1 MSLTKCTDDLM
12 MINNHL
18 IECVEGSGPVTPF
31 YTDPLDGAVYWTYFD
46 GTGYG
51 SGFEDVP
58 LIGTDVLT
66 GTGYKGNLSSPFN
79 TDLTTYVSYGYDRME
94 NTLSFT
100 DLSYFGTE
108 RTVSSIIQMSAEP
121 TRRTMTSSI
130 NLFDV
135 KINIGIE
142 FLSTPPSASYKY
154 VTISVEPNYSTI
166 DLDNCRAV
174 NNWSINRNVPMITRT
189 YSNSYFKAANWFRL
203 TYTYSDGVL
212 RIFINNDLVGYF
224 TCTLTG
230 NKNLTTSVTST
241 IASGDTVGVYMS
253 ELFINTKDLSKGHVR
268 DLRLKYNPD
277 GTNGP
282 YGGSLPSSLLW
293 HD

>member
-18 IECVEGSGPVTPF
+18 IECVEGSGPVTPY
-31 YTDPLDGAVYWTYFD
+31 YTDPVDGAVYWTYFD

-51 SGFEDVP
+51 VNFQDVP
-58 LIGTDVLT
+58 LIGSDVLT
-66 GTGYKGNLSSPFN
+66 GTGYKAGMQSPFN
-79 TDLTTYVSYGYDRME
+79 TSLYSYVSYGSDRRE
-94 NTLSFT
+94 CSLSFT
-100 DLSYFGTE
+100 DLSYFGSE
-108 RTVSSIIQMSAEP
+108 RTVSAIIEMTSEP
-121 TRRTMTSSI
+121 TKRRMTSSI

-174 NNWSINRNVPMITRT
+174 NKWSRDQYDPIIRRT
-189 YSNSYFKAANWFRL
+189 YSNGYFKSANWFRF
-203 TYTYSDGVL
+203 TYTYSNGVL
-212 RIFINNDLVGYF
+212 RIFINNELVGYF

-230 NKNLTTSVTST
+230 NKNLTTSITST
-241 IASGDTVGVYMS
+241 IASGDAVGVYMS
-253 ELFINTKDLSKGHVR
+253 EMFINTKDLSKGHVR
-268 DLRLKYNPD
+268 DLRFEYNPD
-277 GTNGP
+277 GRNGP